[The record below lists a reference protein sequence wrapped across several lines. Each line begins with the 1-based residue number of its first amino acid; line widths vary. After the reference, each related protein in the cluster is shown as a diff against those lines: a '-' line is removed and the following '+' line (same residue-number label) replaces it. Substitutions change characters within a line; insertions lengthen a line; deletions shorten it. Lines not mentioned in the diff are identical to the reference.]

1 MGSAKSKASN
11 KMINETINNTM
22 NRTLVN
28 QSSKTTLSQEENN
41 RSVMSIELYTDSD
54 RAIKVAEE
62 AANLAGI
69 LCKGEDIL
77 KVGQCASAIIEQFSP
92 PACGGALNVTQSSNM
107 DLTSTQQLIS
117 TNAAEVESALKA
129 DLKTAYDNSQDG
141 TADAQPPLLGSADS
155 EVDQETRNTT
165 INNTVNEI
173 AMNMRSEIENFQKK
187 NSDSSQA
194 IKVEMFP
201 GMAGGDCNFTQ
212 DAAIKSITNI
222 GTQAAMGTIAKAQM
236 EVESDTTAK
245 NTQVA
250 KALSGGG
257 GGMMGM
263 IMVVIVIGVI
273 AFAIKKMSGGG
284 GMDGLGAALSAPPP
298 AAAPPPPPP
307 PVMYPVGQVV
317 TLPSGQRALIQ
328 SFGKRMA

>member
-11 KMINETINNTM
+11 RAINETINNTM
-22 NRTLVN
+22 NKTLVN
-28 QSSKTTLSQEENN
+28 QTKNETLSQEESN
-41 RSVMSIELYTDSD
+41 RMTKSIELYTDSD

-69 LCKGEDIL
+69 LCKGEDL
-77 KVGQCASAIIEQFSP
+77 FKVGQCAQAIIKQFSP
-92 PACGGALNVTQSSNM
+92 PACGGALNVTQSSKM
-107 DLTSTQQLIS
+107 DITSSQQLIS

-141 TADAQPPLLGSADS
+141 SAEAAAPLLGSANS

-187 NSDSSQA
+187 NSDSSKS
-194 IKVEMFP
+194 IKVELFP

-212 DAAIKSITNI
+212 DAAIKSISNI
-222 GTQAAMGTIAKAQM
+222 GTQSAMGTIAKAQM
-236 EVESDTTAK
+236 EVEADTSAK

-257 GGMMGM
+257 GMMGM
-263 IMVVIVIGVI
+263 ILVVIVIGVI

-284 GMDGLGAALSAPPP
+284 GGMSGLGAALSAPPP
-298 AAAPPPPPP
+298 AAAPPPP
-307 PVMYPVGQVV
+307 VNYPVGQVV

>member
-22 NRTLVN
+22 NKTLVN
-28 QSSKTTLSQEENN
+28 QTSKTTLSQEENN
-41 RSVMSIELYTDSD
+41 RSVQLIELYTDSD
-54 RAIKVAEE
+54 RAVKIAKE

-69 LCKGEDIL
+69 LCKGEDL
-77 KVGQCASAIIEQFSP
+77 SKVGACAQAIIEQFSP
-92 PACGGALNVTQSSNM
+92 PACGDGLNIEQSSDM

-117 TNAAEVESALKA
+117 SNAAEIESALKA
-129 DLKTAYDNSQDG
+129 DLKAAYDNSQDG
-141 TADAQPPLLGSADS
+141 TAGASPPLLGSADS

-201 GMAGGDCNFTQ
+201 GMSEGACNFKQ

-222 GTQAAMGTIAKAQM
+222 GTQAAMGAIAKAQV
-236 EVESDTTAK
+236 EVETDSSAK

-250 KALSGGG
+250 AATSGGG

-263 IMVVIVIGVI
+263 ILVVIVIGVI
-273 AFAIKKMSGGG
+273 AFAIKKMSGGRGG
-284 GMDGLGAALSAPPP
+284 GMDGLGAAL
-298 AAAPPPPPP
+298 AAPPPPPI
-307 PVMYPVGQVV
+307 MYPVGQVV

>member
-11 KMINETINNTM
+11 KNINETINNTM
-22 NRTLVN
+22 NKTLIN
-28 QSSKTTLSQEENN
+28 QSSSTTLSQEESN
-41 RSVMSIELYTDSD
+41 RSSMSIELYTDSD

-69 LCKGEDIL
+69 LCKGEDL
-77 KVGQCASAIIEQFSP
+77 FKVGQCASAIIKQFSP
-92 PACGGALNVTQSSNM
+92 PACGGALNVEQSSKM
-107 DLTSTQQLIS
+107 DITSTQQLIS
-117 TNAAEVESALKA
+117 TNAAEAESALKA

-141 TADAQPPLLGSADS
+141 SAEAAPPVFGTAES

-165 INNTVNEI
+165 VNNTINEI
-173 AMNMRSEIENFQKK
+173 SMNMRSEIENFQKK
-187 NSDSSQA
+187 NSDSSKA
-194 IKVEMFP
+194 IKVELFP

-212 DAAIKSITNI
+212 DAAIKSISNI

-236 EVESDTTAK
+236 EVEADTTAK

-298 AAAPPPPPP
+298 AAAPPPP
-307 PVMYPVGQVV
+307 VMYPVGQVV

-328 SFGKRMA
+328 SFGKIMA

>member
-11 KMINETINNTM
+11 KMINETVNNTM
-22 NRTLVN
+22 NKTLVN
-28 QSSKTTLSQEENN
+28 QSSKTTLSQEEDN
-41 RSVMSIELYTDSD
+41 RSMMSIELYTDGD

-62 AANLAGI
+62 AAKLAGL
-69 LCKGEDIL
+69 LCRGEDL
-77 KVGQCASAIIEQFSP
+77 FKVGQCAQAIIKQFSP
-92 PACGGALNVTQSSNM
+92 PACGGALNVTQSSKM
-107 DLTSTQQLIS
+107 DLTSSQQLIS

-194 IKVEMFP
+194 IKVELFP

-212 DAAIKSITNI
+212 DAAIKSISNI

-245 NTQVA
+245 NTQIA
-250 KALSGGG
+250 KALSGG

-284 GMDGLGAALSAPPP
+284 GGMSGLGSALSAP
-298 AAAPPPPPP
+298 APPPPP
-307 PVMYPVGQVV
+307 VNYPVGQVV

>member
-22 NRTLVN
+22 NKTLVN
-28 QSSKTTLSQEENN
+28 QSSKTTLSQEESN
-41 RSVMSIELYTDSD
+41 RTAQSIELYTDSD

-69 LCKGEDIL
+69 LCKGEDL
-77 KVGQCASAIIEQFSP
+77 FKVGQCAKAIIDSFSP
-92 PACGGALNVTQSSNM
+92 PACGGGLNIEQSSDM

-187 NSDSSQA
+187 NNDSSQA

-201 GMAGGDCNFTQ
+201 GMSSGACNFKQ
-212 DAAIKSITNI
+212 DAGIKSISNI

-236 EVESDTTAK
+236 EVESDTSAK
-245 NTQVA
+245 NTQIA

-263 IMVVIVIGVI
+263 IMVVIVIGII

-284 GMDGLGAALSAPPP
+284 GGMSGLGAALSAPPP
-298 AAAPPPPPP
+298 AAAPPP